1 MNRKKYVFLIF
12 AFLIIGISIMTK
24 VDAVTNDLPL
34 LGRVIFV
41 DPGHGGYLYPQR
53 IKLC

>member
-1 MNRKKYVFLIF
+1 MIPSKKYMHFILLSFLI
-12 AFLIIGISIMTK
+12 GICILSK

-41 DPGHGGYLYPQR
+41 DPGHGGY
-53 IKLC
+53 